1 MNKIQQIYEE
11 ARKYKVLD
19 NNASVNY
26 QIGK

>member
-1 MNKIQQIYEE
+1 MDKIQQIYEE
-11 ARKYKVLD
+11 ARKKKVSD